1 MIRALHVPSVPKV
14 SSAWCEDY
22 MGLSVIESD
31 LMESDVQPFNAILY
45 TNHPFKIFLSNHRKR
60 KKLAIN

>member
-1 MIRALHVPSVPKV
+1 
-14 SSAWCEDY
+14 

-31 LMESDVQPFNAILY
+31 LMESDVQLFNAILY
-45 TNHPFKIFLSNHRKR
+45 TNHPFKILLSNHRER